1 MKTEPS
7 RSRPKC
13 RCIWCCLWLCVCFA
27 AAGCSFLANEFTWL
41 DRVGPAVRE
50 APDATASGTVSRP

>member
-7 RSRPKC
+7 WSRAKC
-13 RCIWCCLWLCVCFA
+13 RCVWCCLWLLACFT

-41 DRVGPAVRE
+41 DRAGPAVQ
-50 APDATASGTVSRP
+50 APDATAPGTVSRP